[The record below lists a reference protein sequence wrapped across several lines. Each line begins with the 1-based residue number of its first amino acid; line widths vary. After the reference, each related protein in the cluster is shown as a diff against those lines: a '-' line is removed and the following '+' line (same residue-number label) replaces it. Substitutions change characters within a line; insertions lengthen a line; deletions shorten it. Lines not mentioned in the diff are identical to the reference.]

1 VTLDLYEVAYL
12 CGGPERVA
20 LSAVV
25 TMRRDGR
32 IKISPARHRVQA
44 TTDDQASHPV
54 ERAVLDA
61 APWPGMG
68 LGSVLD
74 EVAGSAAVRSTGD
87 QLCRRGLLGK
97 HSHLTRAG
105 RKLRDELEGEVPNG
119 LRIAVLGP
127 GDVDDELRKALKE
140 PRRAT
145 RPQPGSETTGRQET
159 PCRRRDPARHRHRWV
174 PRNPR
179 ALVSQPTIV

>member
-1 VTLDLYEVAYL
+1 MTLDLYEAAYL

-20 LSAVV
+20 LTAVV

-32 IKISPARHRVQA
+32 IKISLARHRVQVIR
-44 TTDDQASHPV
+44 DQASHPV

-74 EVAGSAAVRSTGD
+74 EVAGSAAVRSAGD
-87 QLCRRGLLGK
+87 QLRRRGLLGK
-97 HSHLTRAG
+97 HSHPTRAG
-105 RKLRDELEGEVPNG
+105 RKLRDELESDVPDG

-127 GDVDDELRKALKE
+127 GDVDDKLRKALRE
-140 PRRAT
+140 PDV
-145 RPQPGSETTGRQET
+145 PLGRGLVPKQRGDRKRHAYDET
-159 PCRRRDPARHRHRWV
+159 PPDTNIPGYPGVPGRW
-174 PRNPR
+174 
-179 ALVSQPTIV
+179 

>member
-1 VTLDLYEVAYL
+1 
-12 CGGPERVA
+12 
-20 LSAVV
+20 
-25 TMRRDGR
+25 MRREGR
-32 IKISPARHRVQA
+32 IKVSPARRRIQA
-44 TTDDQASHPV
+44 IDDQASHPV

-61 APWPGMG
+61 APWPGMR

-105 RKLRDELEGEVPNG
+105 RKLRDELEAEVPDG

-127 GDVDDELRKALKE
+127 SEVDDELRNALNE
-140 PRRAT
+140 PDVPLGRGVVPKQRGGKRRHSYDETPSDTDIAGY
-145 RPQPGSETTGRQET
+145 PGIPGS
-159 PCRRRDPARHRHRWV
+159 W
-174 PRNPR
+174 
-179 ALVSQPTIV
+179 